1 MLNDKGEEVGI
12 IYGWYN
18 TKSEK
23 WYIGQ
28 TIDEEGRFKR
38 HIYNAIN
45 KKDNTH
51 FHRAIRKY
59 GLENFVYCILEE
71 NVLVENL
78 NMREIWWIEYY
89 DSYYNGYN
97 MTLGGDGVRGVVISE
112 EIRRKIAEKLK
123 GQIPW
128 NKGKHGVYS
137 EETIMKLSESHK
149 GQIPWNKG
157 LTYTFT
163 EEEKDKLYESRR
175 GITGYWKGKH
185 LSEET
190 RKKLSESHMGKK
202 MSEEARK
209 RMSESRKGLIPW
221 NKGKTAWNT
230 GKHGIYSEETRKRM
244 SESHKGKPSNKR
256 KKVSKYDLTGNYIQT
271 YNSITDAVKEN
282 PKCTSI
288 IGVCKGKF
296 KQSGGF
302 IWKYA

>member
-1 MLNDKGEEVGI
+1 
-12 IYGWYN
+12 
-18 TKSEK
+18 
-23 WYIGQ
+23 
-28 TIDEEGRFKR
+28 
-38 HIYNAIN
+38 
-45 KKDNTH
+45 
-51 FHRAIRKY
+51 
-59 GLENFVYCILEE
+59 
-71 NVLVENL
+71 
-78 NMREIWWIEYY
+78 MREIWWIEYY
-89 DSYYNGYN
+89 DSYYSGYN

-123 GQIPW
+123 GQHYGCW
-128 NKGKHGVYS
+128 KGKHLS
-137 EETIMKLSESHK
+137 EEHRRNLSESHK
-149 GQIPWNKG
+149 GHTPWNKG

-175 GITGYWKGKH
+175 GINGYWKGKH

-190 RKKLSESHMGKK
+190 KKRISEAKMGKK

-209 RMSESRKGLIPW
+209 RISESHKGLIPW

-302 IWKYA
+302 IWKYAS